1 MKEVVAGVDIGG
13 TNTKI
18 GFVDAEGVIHAEGRL
33 STPDYAFAD
42 DFVAGLDEKLK
53 EMLAGNHDLKLI
65 GIGIGAPNANY
76 HKGTIELA
84 PNLRWKGIVPLAR
97 ITERKTGLRT
107 RITNDANAAALG
119 EMIFGAAKE
128 VRDFIILTLG
138 TGLGSG
144 IVIDGEVVYGH
155 TGFAGELGHM
165 TVVEGGRVC
174 GCGRRGCLETYASA
188 TGLVRTVLHMLS
200 DRREESPLRELKNS
214 EITSRRVAE
223 AAAAGDII
231 AQKALDETARMIALG
246 IANSVIF
253 SSPEVIYLFG
263 GLAQA
268 GDAIFTPVRKYADE
282 LVQPVFR
289 GTFRVEP
296 SGLPEA
302 QAAILGASALIWK
315 EVKQDYRGRAY
326 MQDHPDQEDE

>member
-18 GFVDAEGVIHAEGRL
+18 GFVDRGGVIHAEGWL
-33 STPDYAFAD
+33 PTADYAFAD
-42 DFVAGLDEKLK
+42 DFVNALDDKLK
-53 EMLAGNHDLKLI
+53 EMLTEHKDLKLI
-65 GIGIGAPNANY
+65 GIGIGAPNANFN
-76 HKGTIELA
+76 KGTIELA
-84 PNLRWKGIVPLAR
+84 PNLRWKGIIPMVR
-97 ITERKTGLRT
+97 ITERRTGLKT

-119 EMIFGAAKE
+119 EMIFGAAKD
-128 VRDFIILTLG
+128 VKHFIILTLG

-144 IVIDGEVVYGH
+144 IVVDGEVVCGH

-188 TGLVRTVLHMLS
+188 TGLVRTVLSLLS
-200 DRREESPLRELKNS
+200 DRREESPLRELKS
-214 EITSRRVAE
+214 TEITSRRVAE

-231 AQKALDETARMIALG
+231 AQEALDQTARMIALG

-263 GLAQA
+263 GLANA
-268 GDAIFTPVRKYADE
+268 GDALFEPVRKYADE

-315 EVKQDYRGRAY
+315 EAGGR
-326 MQDHPDQEDE
+326 Q

>member
-18 GFVDAEGVIHAEGRL
+18 GFVDRGGVIHAEGWL
-33 STPDYAFAD
+33 PTADYAFAD
-42 DFVAGLDEKLK
+42 DFVNALDDKLT
-53 EMLAGNHDLKLI
+53 EMLTEHKDLKLI
-65 GIGIGAPNANY
+65 GIGVGAPNANFN
-76 HKGTIELA
+76 KGTIELA
-84 PNLRWKGIVPLAR
+84 PNLRWKGIIPMVR
-97 ITERKTGLRT
+97 ITERRTGLKT

-119 EMIFGAAKE
+119 EMIFGAAKD
-128 VRDFIILTLG
+128 VKHFIILTLG

-144 IVIDGEVVYGH
+144 IVVDGEVVCGH

-188 TGLVRTVLHMLS
+188 TGLVRTVLSLLS
-200 DRREESPLRELKNS
+200 DRREESPLRELKS
-214 EITSRRVAE
+214 TEITSRRVAE

-231 AQKALDETARMIALG
+231 AQEALDQTARMIALG

-263 GLAQA
+263 GLANA
-268 GDAIFTPVRKYADE
+268 GDALFEPVRKYADE

-315 EVKQDYRGRAY
+315 EAGGR
-326 MQDHPDQEDE
+326 Q